1 MHDNAGAIQHINATT
16 QSIPEDQYNTTEHNT
31 QHNKI
36 QDNTGTVQHIE
47 ITRQHIPKDQYNT
60 TKNTKPCIAQYRNT
74 QGTYNTQPAHAA
86 RVSKKVASSP
96 NKLACF
102 RPGCL
107 DSGYAMSSILA
118 HFQKKSAAFPAHF
131 HQLLAD
137 FYPTRSNSSRLF
149 QILADFYKF

>member
-1 MHDNAGAIQHINATT
+1 MHDNAGAIQHNNATT

-47 ITRQHIPKDQYNT
+47 ITRQHIPKYQYNT

-86 RVSKKVASSP
+86 RVSKQVASSP
-96 NKLACF
+96 QKVSMFPPWLLGFWVCNVF
-102 RPGCL
+102 N
-107 DSGYAMSSILA
+107 SSTLS
-118 HFQKKSAAFPAHF
+118 KKAAAFPAHA

-137 FYPTRSNSSRLF
+137 FYPTRSDSSRLF
-149 QILADFYKF
+149 QNLADFYKF